1 MPVPVPGVGA
11 HVPAYQ
17 GHFCRGPSGMGMS
30 GPAQGGRSPLWEGG
44 EAGHTQGPA
53 HPSSKSTHLSCPA
66 AGLPVSQ
73 EVRRA
78 DRKLGNQVQSKGMR
92 DAGDTAISDDPAEQL
107 SRFSTTGRELGF
119 PAPLDYRTSITP
131 ESGGRPASLPTGDTA
146 GWDQGGGVDV

>member
-1 MPVPVPGVGA
+1 
-11 HVPAYQ
+11 
-17 GHFCRGPSGMGMS
+17 MGMS
-30 GPAQGGRSPLWEGG
+30 SPAQGGRSPLWEGG

-78 DRKLGNQVQSKGMR
+78 DRKLGNQVQIKGMR

-107 SRFSTTGRELGF
+107 SDSPPR
-119 PAPLDYRTSITP
+119 
-131 ESGGRPASLPTGDTA
+131 GGSWGSLLHWTIAPASPQAVA
-146 GWDQGGGVDV
+146 GAPHPCQRGTLLGGTRVGV